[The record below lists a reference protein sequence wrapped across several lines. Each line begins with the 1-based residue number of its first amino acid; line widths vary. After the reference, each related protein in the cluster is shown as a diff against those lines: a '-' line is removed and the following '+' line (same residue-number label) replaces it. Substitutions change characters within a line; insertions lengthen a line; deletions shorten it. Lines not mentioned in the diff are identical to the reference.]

1 MHPLAAIAVKSI
13 GGGTV
18 AALLSVGAVSAAS
31 PSPSPSPASS
41 SSANRHAV
49 RAAVV
54 RAVIDSEAQVLGI
67 KPEELA
73 KELRDGKKIS
83 TLAQAKG
90 MTKAQ
95 FTIRLLADLTP
106 RLEAL
111 VHDHRIIQR
120 RADRIIARIA
130 SGHVP
135 FWDGAHP
142 RK

>member
-1 MHPLAAIAVKSI
+1 MHPLAAIAFKSV

-18 AALLSVGAVSAAS
+18 AALLSAGVVSAAS
-31 PSPSPSPASS
+31 PSPSPSSTSTSTP
-41 SSANRHAV
+41 NRHAV

-54 RAVIDSEAQVLGI
+54 RAVVDSEAQVLGI

-73 KELRDGKKIS
+73 KALRDGKKVS
-83 TLAQAKG
+83 DMARAKG
-90 MTKAQ
+90 MTRAQ
-95 FTIRLLADLTP
+95 FALRLLADLTP

-111 VHDHRIIQR
+111 VHNHTITQR
-120 RADRIIARIA
+120 RVDRIIARIA

-135 FWDGAHP
+135 FWDGAHY